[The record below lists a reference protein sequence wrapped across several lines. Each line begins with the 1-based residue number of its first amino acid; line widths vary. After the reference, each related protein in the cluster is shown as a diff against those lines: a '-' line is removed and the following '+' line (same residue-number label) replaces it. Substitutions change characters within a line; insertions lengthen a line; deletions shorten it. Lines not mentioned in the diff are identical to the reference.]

1 MGQLYP
7 KWKSVCP
14 GRWVWYGGPLKETD
28 LIVHFAE
35 GITVGH
41 AGLLVGRGGAVRG
54 LRVDTKKVER
64 ARQTKKGVRMRV
76 LDCSKERD
84 SEQQTDR
91 ELDRDLIL
99 G

>member
-1 MGQLYP
+1 M
-7 KWKSVCP
+7 
-14 GRWVWYGGPLKETD
+14 
-28 LIVHFAE
+28 
-35 GITVGH
+35 
-41 AGLLVGRGGAVRG
+41 RG
-54 LRVDTKKVER
+54 LRVDTKRVER

-91 ELDRDLIL
+91 ELERDLIL